1 MTELG
6 SHLESELGSD
16 WLFWKSFVSLCLG
29 KLRDEE
35 ILPFFFF
42 LTPDQLHKD
51 LQEWTVLFSEVRY
64 LKIIAAFFIYI
75 YILRLP

>member
-6 SHLESELGSD
+6 SHLESEMGSD

-42 LTPDQLHKD
+42 TPDQLHKD

-64 LKIIAAFFIYI
+64 LKIIAVIFKNIYF
-75 YILRLP
+75 LRSP

>member
-6 SHLESELGSD
+6 SHLESEMGSD

-42 LTPDQLHKD
+42 YPRPAPQGSPGMDCV
-51 LQEWTVLFSEVRY
+51 VLRGEISENNCCNFLKYIFS
-64 LKIIAAFFIYI
+64 
-75 YILRLP
+75 

>member
-6 SHLESELGSD
+6 SHLESEMGSD

-42 LTPDQLHKD
+42 LPQTSSTRISRNGLCCSQ
-51 LQEWTVLFSEVRY
+51 R
-64 LKIIAAFFIYI
+64 
-75 YILRLP
+75 